1 MLIHTAKG
9 DAELALG
16 RRMNRQRERA
26 ILLMVKA
33 GQPEALIRTLFNGD
47 GSALLDR
54 LLGEGLV
61 AVVEEPRR
69 TARTES
75 PERALVAPAM
85 AVAHGDPLTHTRSL
99 ASARMF
105 LFDMSERLFAPRD
118 RALADRFRA
127 ALREA
132 RTAEDMLQVGRDLLR
147 EVEAV
152 AGPER
157 ADGISARLARM
168 LPAEVMSA

>member
-33 GQPEALIRTLFNGD
+33 NQPEALIRTLFNGD

-61 AVVEEPRR
+61 ALADTPRR
-69 TARTES
+69 AVSIEHPR
-75 PERALVAPAM
+75 PVPMPAPVAEI
-85 AVAHGDPLTHTRSL
+85 HGDPLTHTRSL

-118 RALADRFRA
+118 RALADHFRA

-132 RTAEDMLQVGRDLLR
+132 RTVDDMLQVGRDLLR

-157 ADGISARLARM
+157 ADGISARLAKM
-168 LPAEVMSA
+168 LPAEVLTA